1 MKILVDAMGGDHAPH
16 AIVQGCLE
24 ALKQEEDIEI
34 VLIGDRRMIEDI
46 LLDAKYDASRLTVRH
61 ASQVITNNESPTK
74 AIKSKPDSSMV
85 VGFQMLKQKEGDVFV
100 SAGSSG
106 ALLVG
111 SVTILRRIKGVDRPS
126 LGSVIPNKRGRM
138 LLLDSG
144 LNMTCRPNYYLQFA
158 YLGAAY
164 MKAVFDLD
172 NAKIGLV
179 NVGTEEE
186 KGTENVKDANKL
198 LRASSLNYVGY
209 VEGKDLFE
217 GVADVVVTDGFTGN
231 VILKLTEGASKFMIG
246 GMKKMLLQNLRSKI
260 GAVLLK
266 DGLDEFKKTVDAD
279 INGGAPVLGVDGLV
293 IKSHGNSNA
302 RTIRYVI
309 SKANAL
315 AKSTFLEDIRTEF
328 NALAKK

>member
-111 SVTILRRIKGVDRPS
+111 SVTILRRIKGVELP
-126 LGSVIPNKRGRM
+126 LANKRGRM

-186 KGTENVKDANKL
+186 KGTEDVKDANKL

>member
-1 MKILVDAMGGDHAPH
+1 MRVLVDAMGGDHAPQ

-24 ALKQEEDIEI
+24 ALKIEEDLEI
-34 VLIGDRRMIEDI
+34 ILIGDRRTIEDF
-46 LLDAKYDASRLTVRH
+46 LLDAEYDVKRLSVRH

-85 VGFQMLKQKEGDVFV
+85 VGFQMLKQKEGDVFI

-144 LNMTCRPNYYLQFA
+144 LNMTCRPNYYLQFG

-164 MKAVFDLD
+164 MKAVFGQD
-172 NAKIGLV
+172 NAKVGLV

-186 KGTENVKDANKL
+186 KGTEDVKDANKL
-198 LRASSLNYVGY
+198 LRGSSLNYIGY

-231 VILKLTEGASKFMIG
+231 VILKLTEGASNFMIG
-246 GMKKMLLQNLRSKI
+246 GMKKMLLQNFRSKI
-260 GAVLLK
+260 GAMFLK
-266 DGLDEFKKTVDAD
+266 DGLNEFKQSVDAD

-293 IKSHGNSNA
+293 IKSHGNSKA
-302 RTIRYVI
+302 RTIKYVI
-309 SKANAL
+309 LKANAL
-315 AKSTFLEDIRTEF
+315 AKSTFLEDIRNEF
-328 NALAKK
+328 NVLSKK

>member
-1 MKILVDAMGGDHAPH
+1 MRVLVDAMGGDHAPQ

-24 ALKQEEDIEI
+24 ALQMEEDLEI
-34 VLIGDRRMIEDI
+34 ILIGDRRTVEDF
-46 LLDAKYDASRLTVRH
+46 LLDADYDRKRLTVRH
-61 ASQVITNNESPTK
+61 ASQVISNNESPTK
-74 AIKSKPDSSMV
+74 AIKSKTDSSMV

-144 LNMTCRPNYYLQFA
+144 LNMNCRPNYYLQFA

-164 MKAVFDLD
+164 MKAVFGQE
-172 NAKIGLV
+172 NAKVGLV

-186 KGTENVKDANKL
+186 KGTEDVKDANKL
-198 LRASSLNYVGY
+198 LRASPLNYVGY

-246 GMKKMLLQNLRSKI
+246 GMKKMLLQNFRSKI
-260 GAVLLK
+260 GAMFLK
-266 DGLDEFKKTVDAD
+266 DGLDEFKKSVDAD

-293 IKSHGNSNA
+293 IKSHGNSKA
-302 RTIRYVI
+302 RTIKYVI
-309 SKANAL
+309 LKANAL
-315 AKSTFLEDIRTEF
+315 AKSTFLEDIRKEF
-328 NALAKK
+328 NALSKK